1 MEESKTSYKH
11 ILKST
16 FLFGFVQIFNILIKI
31 IISKSVALFLGT
43 EGMGLIGIYNSTVN
57 LFKSFAGL
65 GISQSAV
72 KDIAENNVAGET
84 EKRDTIITIVNK
96 LILFTG
102 LLGGVVIIIMS
113 PYLSKTSF
121 GTTEYTLPFILL
133 SIVVFLTII
142 NEGQLAILKGLR
154 MLRILAKASLWGAFV
169 GLFVSVPLYYIWGL
183 KGIIPSLIAIA
194 LVSVTYSSYY
204 VKKVGNQSR
213 TITVKETLRKSL
225 PMIKMGLA
233 LMYLSLA
240 GILSE
245 FIVKIFISHTTGID
259 SVGIFQ
265 AGSTIIIAYFGII
278 TTALTTD
285 YYPRISAVNQN
296 NSALTDEVNRQTTV
310 GLLLIFPLIIIF
322 LFLMPVFIR
331 LLYSPEFLRST
342 AYLQFAVFGILLNI
356 GSNSMGMILL
366 AKQAS
371 HTFVWTTTII
381 TCLTI
386 GLNIALYYFYG
397 LPGLGISTIVIACM
411 HMGLMTWIMKRQ
423 YGIRFE
429 RRVISMYVL
438 VILLCILAFFTKDI
452 HNSLLR
458 YSTGGVLA
466 VLSILYTLTIL
477 KKSLGINLIYE
488 FKKRLNKAK

>member
-1 MEESKTSYKH
+1 
-11 ILKST
+11 
-16 FLFGFVQIFNILIKI
+16 
-31 IISKSVALFLGT
+31 
-43 EGMGLIGIYNSTVN
+43 
-57 LFKSFAGL
+57 
-65 GISQSAV
+65 
-72 KDIAENNVAGET
+72 
-84 EKRDTIITIVNK
+84 
-96 LILFTG
+96 
-102 LLGGVVIIIMS
+102 
-113 PYLSKTSF
+113 
-121 GTTEYTLPFILL
+121 
-133 SIVVFLTII
+133 
-142 NEGQLAILKGLR
+142 
-154 MLRILAKASLWGAFV
+154 
-169 GLFVSVPLYYIWGL
+169 
-183 KGIIPSLIAIA
+183 
-194 LVSVTYSSYY
+194 
-204 VKKVGNQSR
+204 
-213 TITVKETLRKSL
+213 
-225 PMIKMGLA
+225 MIKMGLA

-331 LLYSPEFLRST
+331 ILYSPEFLRST

-411 HMGLMTWIMKRQ
+411 HMGLMTWIMRRQ

>member
-154 MLRILAKASLWGAFV
+154 MLRILAKASLWGAFA

-194 LVSVTYSSYY
+194 LVSVTYSS
-204 VKKVGNQSR
+204 
-213 TITVKETLRKSL
+213 
-225 PMIKMGLA
+225 
-233 LMYLSLA
+233 
-240 GILSE
+240 
-245 FIVKIFISHTTGID
+245 
-259 SVGIFQ
+259 
-265 AGSTIIIAYFGII
+265 
-278 TTALTTD
+278 
-285 YYPRISAVNQN
+285 
-296 NSALTDEVNRQTTV
+296 
-310 GLLLIFPLIIIF
+310 
-322 LFLMPVFIR
+322 
-331 LLYSPEFLRST
+331 
-342 AYLQFAVFGILLNI
+342 
-356 GSNSMGMILL
+356 
-366 AKQAS
+366 
-371 HTFVWTTTII
+371 
-381 TCLTI
+381 
-386 GLNIALYYFYG
+386 
-397 LPGLGISTIVIACM
+397 
-411 HMGLMTWIMKRQ
+411 
-423 YGIRFE
+423 
-429 RRVISMYVL
+429 
-438 VILLCILAFFTKDI
+438 
-452 HNSLLR
+452 
-458 YSTGGVLA
+458 
-466 VLSILYTLTIL
+466 
-477 KKSLGINLIYE
+477 
-488 FKKRLNKAK
+488 